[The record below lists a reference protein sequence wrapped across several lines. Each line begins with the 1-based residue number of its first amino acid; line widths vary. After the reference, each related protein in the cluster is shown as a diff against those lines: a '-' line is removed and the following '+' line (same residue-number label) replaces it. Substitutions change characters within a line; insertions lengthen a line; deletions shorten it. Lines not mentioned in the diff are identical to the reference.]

1 MNKDLTVGN
10 PQTVLWK
17 FCMPL
22 FGSIFPVQY
31 RSRYLVCKGIPHGSS
46 RSSMGHLSL
55 SGNQLHSGNDCSIQK
70 TCQNRRKRKSS
81 SI

>member
-1 MNKDLTVGN
+1 MSKDLTVGN

-46 RSSMGHLSL
+46 RSSMGYLSL
-55 SGNQLHSGNDCSIQK
+55 SGNQLYSGNNCCIPENYQDGS
-70 TCQNRRKRKSS
+70 T
-81 SI
+81 